1 VLLRAF
7 SEDDVPMV
15 LDLATDSYV
24 PFIGTL
30 PAHADEG
37 QARDWIHRQLGR
49 WDEGAGYSFAVSEA
63 TAGRA
68 VGGAGLWVAELSKGR
83 ATAGYSVAP
92 SERGHGY
99 AADAL
104 TALTAFAWTLP
115 GLYRVELH
123 IEPWNIGSVRTAERA
138 GYTREGLMRSHQ
150 EIGDRRRDM
159 LLYAAIRL

>member
-1 VLLRAF
+1 MLLRAF

-15 LDLATDSYV
+15 LDLATDPYV

-37 QARDWIHRQLGR
+37 QARDWIHRQLDR

-63 TAGRA
+63 TTGRA

-83 ATAGYSVAP
+83 ATAGYSVPP

-150 EIGDRRRDM
+150 EIGDRRRDI